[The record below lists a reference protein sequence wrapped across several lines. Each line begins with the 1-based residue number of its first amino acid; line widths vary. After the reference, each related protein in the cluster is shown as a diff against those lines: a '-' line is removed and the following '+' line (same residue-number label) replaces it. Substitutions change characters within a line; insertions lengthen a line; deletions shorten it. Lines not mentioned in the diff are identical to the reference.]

1 MAEYFAL
8 LAALCFAASH
18 ILIRRGLV
26 GSNAVTGAFISL
38 GMTALILWLLLP
50 FFVPLSSLWTPSV
63 WYFLVAGIFAPGLG
77 RTLTYM
83 GIERVGVARSVPI
96 SNSSPMFASILAVF
110 FLGEVWTPQNF
121 LGTTFVI
128 CGIAILATAGAGR
141 AEWRPLDLI
150 YPVMAALA
158 FATSSNLRKMG
169 LAESNLPLMAA
180 AVTAATGFVFA
191 LCLLQAR
198 GGWRALLLSRANW
211 RWLCAAGIANTAALI
226 SVFYALSFGKVV
238 VVEPLVSSNP
248 VLSLILSAVFLRDF
262 EKITSR
268 VVLGALCVVVG
279 TILVITR

>member
-8 LAALCFAASH
+8 QAALCFATSH
-18 ILIRRGLV
+18 ILIRRGLET
-26 GSNAVTGAFISL
+26 SNAVTGAFVSL

-50 FFVPLSSLWTPSV
+50 LFTPLASLWTPAV
-63 WYFLVAGIFAPGLG
+63 WYFLAAGIFAPGLG
-77 RTLTYM
+77 RTLTYV

-96 SNSSPMFASILAVF
+96 SNSSPMFASILAL
-110 FLGEVWTPQNF
+110 FLLEEIWTLQNF
-121 LGTTFVI
+121 LGTAFVI
-128 CGIAILATAGAGR
+128 CGIGILSTARAGQ

-158 FATSSNLRKMG
+158 FGISSNLRKLG
-169 LAESNLPLMAA
+169 LTISNLPLMAA
-180 AVTAATGFVFA
+180 AVTAATAFVFA

-198 GGWRALLLSRANW
+198 GGRRALVLSRANW
-211 RWLCAAGIANTAALI
+211 RWLFAAGIANTAALI

-248 VLSLILSAVFLRDF
+248 VFSLILSAIFLKDL
-262 EKITSR
+262 ETITRR
-268 VVLGALCVVVG
+268 VVLGALCTVVG